1 MRRWLLILVLIGLAG
16 CATSVSQERKSAMRN
31 VAVVSAI
38 GDDVTLFRILG
49 FSKEQPERLPWSF
62 DKLAGDA
69 VVQSIRAR
77 NPNISIV
84 PVDYDPNVLSAGIHR
99 YQAFQSY
106 ADPTRIEPVLRQL
119 TSGKAADTIILI
131 ARNSVEQSG
140 LLTYQGVG
148 IVTEVSALQGAP
160 ITPFAA
166 LSLFVIDVPTMQV
179 LSRQTMLVKGRIY
192 NVNPL
197 IPFEPIGG
205 PAPFLPGFKFPMTE
219 EQKEFLRPILQGQVS
234 TGARELTHR
243 SGF

>member
-1 MRRWLLILVLIGLAG
+1 MRRCLLILVLIGLAG

-62 DKLAGDA
+62 DKLASDA
-69 VVQSIRAR
+69 VVLSIRAR

-84 PVDYDPNVLSAGIHR
+84 PVDYDPKVLSAGIHK

-106 ADPTRIEPVLRQL
+106 ADPARIEPALRQL
-119 TSGKAADTIILI
+119 TSGKAADTVILI

-140 LLTYQGVG
+140 LLSYEGVG
-148 IVTEVSALQGAP
+148 IVTEVSVLPGAP

-179 LSRQTMLVKGRIY
+179 LSRQMMLVKGRVY
-192 NVNPL
+192 NVKPL
-197 IPFEPIGG
+197 IHFEPIGG
-205 PAPFLPGFKFPMTE
+205 PAPFLPGFKFPLND
-219 EQKEFLRPILQGQVS
+219 EQKEFLRPILQGLVL
-234 TGARELTHR
+234 TGTRELIHR
-243 SGF
+243 SGL